1 MTTYTGLILSLVLLL
16 LAFIAFCLLRGAQT
30 NSNTI
35 HKNLT
40 ACIFIVQL
48 LFLAAL
54 KIRHILVQQEV
65 GWDVVVLRR
74 KSFMSRFVFFAS
86 VNKQF

>member
-1 MTTYTGLILSLVLLL
+1 MTTYTGLVLTLVLLL
-16 LAFIAFCLLRGAQT
+16 LAFVAFCLLRGAQT

-40 ACIFIVQL
+40 ACLFVVQL

-54 KIRHILVQQEV
+54 KIRHFLVQEEV
-65 GWDVVVLRR
+65 RINVVY
-74 KSFMSRFVFFAS
+74 KG
-86 VNKQF
+86 N

>member
-1 MTTYTGLILSLVLLL
+1 MEFELQTYLMQFLAEPSIAEDVTTYTGLILTLVLLL

-40 ACIFIVQL
+40 ACLFLVQL
-48 LFLAAL
+48 LFLTTL
-54 KIRHILVQQEV
+54 KMRPFIVQQEV
-65 GWDVVVLRR
+65 
-74 KSFMSRFVFFAS
+74 MYAH
-86 VNKQF
+86 